1 MDETLRALGDAF
13 PLLAVLAV
21 ILLVV
26 IAAVIWGR
34 RSAADAART
43 RPFSADPDTFA
54 QYSYGRIRE
63 RYLEALKQ
71 TGITHGLAIVLAI
84 ASVLLIAAG
93 LLMLGDNWLV
103 DRAQETAIAFL
114 LAGAAVGALSAIAF
128 IHATSD
134 RRLLITTVETIRT
147 DWKLQEAV
155 RLAQHL
161 GEPERT
167 RLLTAL
173 TFHLSGAIMTQG
185 MLRDIIA
192 QRERAQAAATPAAA
206 PSPTFFEWRAH
217 FRRCGRRHG
226 RRLVLERDYL

>member
-1 MDETLRALGDAF
+1 MEQELRSLGDAF

-21 ILLVV
+21 ILVIA

-54 QYSYGRIRE
+54 QYSYGRVRE

-71 TGITHGLAIVLAI
+71 AGITNGLGIVLAI
-84 ASVLLIAAG
+84 ASVLLAAAG
-93 LLMLGDNWLV
+93 LLSFENGWTLKQPPEVVLALLLSAAAAAV
-103 DRAQETAIAFL
+103 LSVIAF
-114 LAGAAVGALSAIAF
+114 V
-128 IHATSD
+128 HATTD
-134 RRLLITTVETIRT
+134 RRLLITTIETIRT

-185 MLRDIIA
+185 MLREIIA
-192 QRERAQAAATPAAA
+192 QRAQAAAAPPQA
-206 PSPTFFEWRAH
+206 PSAAFFQWRAH
-217 FRRCGRRHG
+217 FRKCGRRHG